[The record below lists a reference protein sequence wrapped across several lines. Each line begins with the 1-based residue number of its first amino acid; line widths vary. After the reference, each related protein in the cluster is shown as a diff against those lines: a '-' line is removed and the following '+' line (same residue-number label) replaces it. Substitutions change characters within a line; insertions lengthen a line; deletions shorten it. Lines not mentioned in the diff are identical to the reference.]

1 MPSLRELQ
9 TDFAAAIFCGD
20 SGGNSGVAALLQHC
34 VGAPQRVRQGV
45 AAYRASVLANLAH
58 ALQTTYPTI
67 EAIVGAEFLAAATH
81 AYALERPSLS
91 GDLNAYGADF
101 DAFLADYRPAASLPY
116 LPAIAR
122 LEWQV
127 LQVYSA
133 ADAPAQDLSL
143 LAATPPERWG
153 ELRFRLDPAHAMLES
168 PWPIYRIWEVNQVGY
183 GGDFSV
189 DFALPQAVAIYRR
202 QAEVVVEATNGGEC
216 AFIDRLAR
224 GETLE
229 QAVEQA
235 VARGA
240 DFDLAS
246 ALQRFIANGVL
257 RGVY

>member
-9 TDFAAAIFCGD
+9 TDFVAAIFSGD
-20 SGGNSGVAALLQHC
+20 SDVAALLKHC
-34 VGAPQRVRQGV
+34 AGEPPRARQGI
-45 AAYRASVLANLAH
+45 AAYRASVSANLAH
-58 ALQTTYPTI
+58 ALQTSYPI
-67 EAIVGAEFLAAATH
+67 VEAIVGTEFLAAATH
-81 AYALERPSLS
+81 AYALERPSRS

-127 LQVYSA
+127 VQVYSA
-133 ADAPAQDLSL
+133 ADAPVQDLSL

-153 ELRFRLDPAHAMLES
+153 ELRFRLDPAYAVLES
-168 PWPIYRIWEVNQVGY
+168 SWPIYRIWEVNQIGY
-183 GGDFSV
+183 AGDFSV
-189 DFALPQAVAIYRR
+189 DFALPQAVVIQRR
-202 QAEVVVEATNGGEC
+202 QMKVAVELSNRDEY

-235 VARGA
+235 VARCA
-240 DFDLAS
+240 DFDLS
-246 ALQRFIANGVL
+246 STLQRLIASGVL
-257 RGVY
+257 RGAY